1 MKKMKFPIT
10 RTELQAHTKD
20 SILNELKEEMIYLH
34 LYRIIRNIKEDFE
47 KNFLIGMKDKRFIIK
62 LDSSFRNKLIVQD
75 PSAYGIT
82 TNHVTKLLGFKISI
96 DSIIESLKKNFL
108 GCDILID
115 PLETYII
122 IDWS

>member
-1 MKKMKFPIT
+1 MKFPIT

-20 SILNELKEEMIYLH
+20 SILNELKEEMMYLH

-62 LDSSFRNKLIVQD
+62 LDSAFRNKLIIQD
-75 PSAYGIT
+75 PSAYGII
-82 TNHVTKLLGFKISI
+82 TNHITKLLGFKISI
-96 DSIIESLKKNFL
+96 ESIIESLKKNFL